1 MKLAES
7 LRRAQET
14 GGIVYKFTNFDFAV
28 TSSFLSF
35 ATLVVMEK
43 FDECMYEV
51 VSNQQTT
58 YLDLDLKTKEY
69 KFLPKRLIGNSRMM
83 AEQCLAL
90 LTYSYERYLNTTF
103 TRDHVTFGDASG
115 PGKISYHIIIYDKV
129 HA

>member
-7 LRRAQET
+7 LRRAQLT
-14 GGIVYKFTNFDFAV
+14 GGIVYKFTNYDFAV
-28 TSSFLSF
+28 TSSLLSF

-43 FDECMYEV
+43 IDECMYEV

-69 KFLPKRLIGNSRMM
+69 KFLPKKLIGNTRMM
-83 AEQCLAL
+83 AEQCLEL
-90 LTYSYERYLNTTF
+90 LTLGYERYLNTTF
-103 TRDHVTFGDASG
+103 TRDHVTFGDSCGA
-115 PGKISYHIIIYDKV
+115 GKLSYHIIIYNKV